1 MIYKLVTRVIQ
12 YFCFPERPIKVGTS
26 CISRKGG
33 ILEKGRLIQKR
44 MGSMIP
50 LTNYFHRPPQNFRS
64 SPNLIF
70 CSGPPPPNYF
80 SLKFFVPPLKLGGGA
95 ATMCSLVSCLDVGQL
110 MLSSL
115 SDNFKKNV
123 WTKIKAFTLLSL
135 ILKGF

>member
-80 SLKFFVPPLKLGGGA
+80 SLKFFVPPLKLGGGGGLLPCYC
-95 ATMCSLVSCLDVGQL
+95 MMNYFLCLKKKCFVL
-110 MLSSL
+110 MIFRFFCFSG
-115 SDNFKKNV
+115 
-123 WTKIKAFTLLSL
+123 
-135 ILKGF
+135 ILKFQNL